1 MCGNI
6 TEDSLEI
13 NVSQFDTYSQEELD
27 EKIASLRLEITQKE
41 KRVQMLGFPGT
52 YKPLE
57 KDMICY
63 PKKAW
68 VALTVT
74 ALLTGLGAAATV
86 WGIPD
91 EFLPSVWRG
100 LFGLAELGCGAVAF
114 DQICRYNRQRRG
126 QAQKTWEAAN
136 WKAYEIFKIRENER
150 LIYEFN
156 TKERLLQEIRMA
168 YKQLKILEELK
179 KGKNK

>member
-74 ALLTGLGAAATV
+74 ALLTGLGAT
-86 WGIPD
+86 
-91 EFLPSVWRG
+91 
-100 LFGLAELGCGAVAF
+100 
-114 DQICRYNRQRRG
+114 Q
-126 QAQKTWEAAN
+126 
-136 WKAYEIFKIRENER
+136 
-150 LIYEFN
+150 
-156 TKERLLQEIRMA
+156 
-168 YKQLKILEELK
+168 
-179 KGKNK
+179 

>member
-63 PKKAW
+63 PKKSM
-68 VALTVT
+68 
-74 ALLTGLGAAATV
+74 G
-86 WGIPD
+86 GID
-91 EFLPSVWRG
+91 RDG
-100 LFGLAELGCGAVAF
+100 IAYRFGCSGHGMG
-114 DQICRYNRQRRG
+114 NS
-126 QAQKTWEAAN
+126 
-136 WKAYEIFKIRENER
+136 
-150 LIYEFN
+150 
-156 TKERLLQEIRMA
+156 
-168 YKQLKILEELK
+168 
-179 KGKNK
+179 